1 MSPAV
6 TFFSDPNG
14 WYVENSDTPEAPAP
28 LYSSGVSRQEV
39 IGVPESARADAALVA
54 AAEQL
59 GQCDGYIVLAV
70 DPQTGEVDAH
80 GPFDGMAATLK
91 ADRLRSD
98 FDQGGLT
105 DVSVGVVRLHRAP

>member
-1 MSPAV
+1 MP
-6 TFFSDPNG
+6 
-14 WYVENSDTPEAPAP
+14 ENAP
-28 LYSSGVSRQEV
+28 
-39 IGVPESARADAALVA
+39 ADAALVA

-80 GPFDGMAATLK
+80 GPYDGLSATLK
-91 ADRLRSD
+91 ADRLRNE

-105 DVSVGVVRLHRAP
+105 DVSVGVVRLHAAR